1 MQQLH
6 FVDIPTNQTFLNQ
19 WHAWI
24 HGKVA
29 KHFKKEK
36 SRMSDTAQNV
46 RLRLLTKD
54 FIGRW
59 FLKHLT
65 DELVTEADAVRV
77 LDGVPVA
84 LIGHLK
90 PVHTFLKK
98 ECEIGVTKYVAV
110 DERRR
115 QWLAG
120 LKDNQKIRLYRMSDL
135 LKFAHFDY
143 ERYYY
148 SIQNHTIDSAKA
160 LKLLGYPE
168 DQYTALQSMW
178 RKRGFKPSELTEHG
192 CDGAADCAECDR
204 GRNLLRNRGL
214 SLAHDWS
221 KPEVREAA
229 ARLRWND
236 RQLKDYL
243 REWRRSNRVKSP
255 GGFPQK
261 EGLQIV
267 RLEKNIGIDQGLLK
281 YANII
286 LDNEVTND
294 FKRMSRADDLESF
307 VRTNAVCPELS
318 NDEVTGW
325 DADNRPRGEERPERV
340 FRDTSASGRV
350 REYETMRDLHVV
362 MRNSGLTDEEIDV
375 VRKLELD
382 EMSARTYSETTGMAV
397 ARVNKLRLSAMA
409 KMKLPFFRNGST
421 NQLQEL
427 AAKYDCEVEDIV
439 DPDVTIGK
447 AVLART
453 DMFFNLH
460 RLGMTVPAMATAFRF
475 SVERVELSLSRHP
488 AMRGLSA
495 TLDDATEEVV

>member
-6 FVDIPTNQTFLNQ
+6 FVDIPTNQIFLNQ

-29 KHFKKEK
+29 KHFKRDK

-59 FLKHLT
+59 FFKHLT
-65 DELVTEADAVRV
+65 DELVELEEATRILGD
-77 LDGVPVA
+77 VPVA
-84 LIGHLK
+84 LVGHLK
-90 PVHTFLKK
+90 PAFVFTKDQ
-98 ECEIGVTKYVAV
+98 CEIAKTKYVAV
-110 DERRR
+110 DEERR

-120 LKDNQKIRLYRMSDL
+120 LKDKQKIRLYRVSDL
-135 LKFAHFDY
+135 LKFGHFDY
-143 ERYYY
+143 ERFYY
-148 SIQNHTIDSAKA
+148 SVQNHTIDSGKA
-160 LKLLGYPE
+160 LRLLGYPE
-168 DQYTALQSMW
+168 TQYTALQSMW

-192 CDGAADCAECDR
+192 CGGAEDCAECER
-204 GRNLLRNRGL
+204 GRALLRSRRL
-214 SLAHDWS
+214 SLAHNWGDPS
-221 KPEVREAA
+221 VADAA

-236 RQLKDYL
+236 SQLKPYL
-243 REWRRSNRVKSP
+243 REWRRSNMVKTTP
-255 GGFPQK
+255 RK
-261 EGLQIV
+261 IV
-267 RLEKNIGIDQGLLK
+267 RLAPNPGIDQGLLK

-350 REYETMRDLHVV
+350 REFETMRDLSTV
-362 MRNSGLTDEEIDV
+362 MRNSGLTDEEVDI

-382 EMSARTYSETTGMAV
+382 EMSARTYSETTGMPV

-409 KMKLPFFRNGST
+409 KMKLPFFRNGSA
-421 NQLQEL
+421 NQLVEL
-427 AAKYDCEVEDIV
+427 AAKHGCEVEDIV
-439 DPDVTIGK
+439 DPSVTIGK

-453 DMFFNLH
+453 DMFYNLH
-460 RLGMTVPAMATAFRF
+460 RLGMSVPAMATAFRF
-475 SVERVELSLSRHP
+475 SVDRVELSLSRHP
-488 AMRGLSA
+488 EMRGLPV
-495 TLDDATEEVV
+495 TLDDTAEEVV